1 MLLAENNTKRSGNA
15 MLVQVIGAFV
25 AVIAA
30 SITFGVSKKFLM
42 YSGLAGAVSWLVYLV
57 FMKMGVNELLSVFA
71 ATLVSALLSH
81 IFARA
86 LKAPVTVFQIPAIL
100 PTVPGVGM
108 YRTVY
113 YMIIGDK
120 EMTGY
125 YFSKTLQIAGMIAIG
140 IFIMDT
146 VFRTFLRKEK

>member
-1 MLLAENNTKRSGNA
+1 MNT
-15 MLVQVIGAFV
+15 MLVQVVGAFA

-30 SITFGVSKKFLM
+30 SVTFGVSKRFLV
-42 YSGLAGAVSWLVYLV
+42 YSGLAGAVSWFVYLLLLNNN
-57 FMKMGVNELLSVFA
+57 MNELFAVFA

-86 LKAPVTVFQIPAIL
+86 LKAPVTIFQIPAIL

-113 YMIIGDK
+113 YMIMGDK

>member
-1 MLLAENNTKRSGNA
+1 
-15 MLVQVIGAFV
+15 MLVQVVGAFV

-30 SITFGVSKKFLM
+30 SITFGVSKKFLI
-42 YSGLAGAVSWLVYLV
+42 YSGLAGAVSWFVYLLLLRNNI
-57 FMKMGVNELLSVFA
+57 NELIAVFA

-86 LKAPVTVFQIPAIL
+86 LQAPVTIFQLPAIL

>member
-1 MLLAENNTKRSGNA
+1 

-25 AVIAA
+25 AVVAA
-30 SITFGVSKKFLM
+30 SVTFGVSKRFLV
-42 YSGLAGAVSWLVYLV
+42 YSGLAGAVSWFVYLL
-57 FMKMGVNELLSVFA
+57 FLRNNANELIAVFA

-86 LKAPVTVFQIPAIL
+86 LKAPVTIFQIPAIL

-113 YMIIGDK
+113 YVIMGDK

-146 VFRTFLRKEK
+146 VFRTFIRKDNRR

>member
-1 MLLAENNTKRSGNA
+1 

-25 AVIAA
+25 AVVAA
-30 SITFGVSKKFLM
+30 SVTFGVSKRFLV
-42 YSGLAGAVSWLVYLV
+42 YSGLAGAVSWFVYLLLLRNHA
-57 FMKMGVNELLSVFA
+57 NELIAVFA

-86 LKAPVTVFQIPAIL
+86 LKAPVTIFQIPAIL

-113 YMIIGDK
+113 YVIMGDK

-146 VFRTFLRKEK
+146 VFRTFIRKDNRR

>member
-1 MLLAENNTKRSGNA
+1 
-15 MLVQVIGAFV
+15 MLVQVIGAFA

-30 SITFGVSKKFLM
+30 SITFGVPKRFLL
-42 YSGLAGAVSWLVYLV
+42 YSGFTGAVSWLVYLLLLNNNL
-57 FMKMGVNELLSVFA
+57 NELIAVFA

-146 VFRTFLRKEK
+146 VFRTFLRKESWRRV

>member
-1 MLLAENNTKRSGNA
+1 
-15 MLVQVIGAFV
+15 MLVQVVGAFI
-25 AVIAA
+25 AVVAA

-42 YSGLAGAVSWLVYLV
+42 YSGLAGAVSWLVYLLLL
-57 FMKMGVNELLSVFA
+57 KNNANELIAVFA

-86 LKAPVTVFQIPAIL
+86 LKAPVTIFQIPAIL

-113 YMIIGDK
+113 YMIMGDK

-146 VFRTFLRKEK
+146 VFRTFMRKEK

>member
-1 MLLAENNTKRSGNA
+1 M
-15 MLVQVIGAFV
+15 
-25 AVIAA
+25 
-30 SITFGVSKKFLM
+30 
-42 YSGLAGAVSWLVYLV
+42 VYLLLLNNNL
-57 FMKMGVNELLSVFA
+57 NELIAVFA

-146 VFRTFLRKEK
+146 VFRTFLRKESWRRV

>member
-1 MLLAENNTKRSGNA
+1 

-25 AVIAA
+25 AVVAA
-30 SITFGVSKKFLM
+30 SVTFGVSKRFLV
-42 YSGLAGAVSWLVYLV
+42 YSGLAGAVSWFVYLLLLRNHA
-57 FMKMGVNELLSVFA
+57 NELIAVFA

-86 LKAPVTVFQIPAIL
+86 LKAPVTIFQIPAIL

-113 YMIIGDK
+113 YMIMGDK

-146 VFRTFLRKEK
+146 VFRTFIRKEK

>member
-1 MLLAENNTKRSGNA
+1 

-25 AVIAA
+25 AVVAA
-30 SITFGVSKKFLM
+30 SVTFGVSKRFLV
-42 YSGLAGAVSWLVYLV
+42 YSGLAGAVSWFVYLLLLRNNA
-57 FMKMGVNELLSVFA
+57 NELIAVFA

-86 LKAPVTVFQIPAIL
+86 LKAPVTIFQIPAIL

-113 YMIIGDK
+113 YMIMGDK

-146 VFRTFLRKEK
+146 VFRTFIRKERTGGA

>member
-1 MLLAENNTKRSGNA
+1 

-25 AVIAA
+25 AVVAA
-30 SITFGVSKKFLM
+30 SVTFGVSKRFLV
-42 YSGLAGAVSWLVYLV
+42 YSGLAGAVSWFVYLLLLRNDA
-57 FMKMGVNELLSVFA
+57 NELIAVFA

-86 LKAPVTVFQIPAIL
+86 LKAPVTIFQIPAIL

-113 YMIIGDK
+113 YMIMGDK

-146 VFRTFLRKEK
+146 VFRTFLRKERTGGA

>member
-1 MLLAENNTKRSGNA
+1 
-15 MLVQVIGAFV
+15 MLVQVVGAFI
-25 AVIAA
+25 AVVAA

-42 YSGLAGAVSWLVYLV
+42 YSGLAGAVSWLVYLLLL
-57 FMKMGVNELLSVFA
+57 KNNTNELIAVFA

-86 LKAPVTVFQIPAIL
+86 LKAPVTIFQIPAIL

-113 YMIIGDK
+113 YMIMGDK

-146 VFRTFLRKEK
+146 VFRTFMRKEK

>member
-1 MLLAENNTKRSGNA
+1 
-15 MLVQVIGAFV
+15 MLVQVVGAFV

-30 SITFGVSKKFLM
+30 SVTFGVSKKFLV
-42 YSGLAGAVSWLVYLV
+42 YSGLAGAVSWFVYLLLLNRE
-57 FMKMGVNELLSVFA
+57 VNELIAVFA

-86 LKAPVTVFQIPAIL
+86 LKAPVTIFQIPAIL

-113 YMIIGDK
+113 YMIMEDK

-146 VFRTFLRKEK
+146 VFRTFLRKETEK

>member
-1 MLLAENNTKRSGNA
+1 

-25 AVIAA
+25 AVVAA
-30 SITFGVSKKFLM
+30 SVTFGVSKRFLV
-42 YSGLAGAVSWLVYLV
+42 YSGLAGAVSWFVYLLLLRNHA
-57 FMKMGVNELLSVFA
+57 NELIAVFA

-86 LKAPVTVFQIPAIL
+86 LKAPVTIFQIPAIL

-113 YMIIGDK
+113 YMIMGDK

-146 VFRTFLRKEK
+146 VFRTFIRKERTGGA

>member
-1 MLLAENNTKRSGNA
+1 

-30 SITFGVSKKFLM
+30 SITFGVSKKFLL

-57 FMKMGVNELLSVFA
+57 FMRMEVNELISVFA

-86 LKAPVTVFQIPAIL
+86 LKAPVTLFQIPAIL

-120 EMTGY
+120 EMTAY

-146 VFRTFLRKEK
+146 VFRTFVRKEK

>member
-1 MLLAENNTKRSGNA
+1 

-25 AVIAA
+25 AVVAA
-30 SITFGVSKKFLM
+30 SVTFGVSKRFLV
-42 YSGLAGAVSWLVYLV
+42 YSGLAGAVSWFVYLLLLRNHA
-57 FMKMGVNELLSVFA
+57 NELIAVFA

-86 LKAPVTVFQIPAIL
+86 LKAPVTIFQIPAIL

-113 YMIIGDK
+113 YMIMGDK

-146 VFRTFLRKEK
+146 VFRTFIRKERTGGT

>member
-1 MLLAENNTKRSGNA
+1 

-25 AVIAA
+25 AVVAA
-30 SITFGVSKKFLM
+30 SVTFGVSKRFLVF
-42 YSGLAGAVSWLVYLV
+42 SGLAGAVSWFVYLLLLRNHA
-57 FMKMGVNELLSVFA
+57 NELIAVFA

-86 LKAPVTVFQIPAIL
+86 LKAPVTIFQIPAIL

-113 YMIIGDK
+113 YMIMGDK

-146 VFRTFLRKEK
+146 VFRTFIRKERTGGA

>member
-1 MLLAENNTKRSGNA
+1 MSRKGVGNA

-30 SITFGVSKKFLM
+30 SVTFGVSKKLLV
-42 YSGLAGAVSWLVYLV
+42 YSGLTGAVSWLVYLLLLNN
-57 FMKMGVNELLSVFA
+57 GVNELIAVFA

-113 YMIIGDK
+113 YMIMGDK

-146 VFRTFLRKEK
+146 VFRTFLRKEREVSKP

>member
-1 MLLAENNTKRSGNA
+1 MFVKV
-15 MLVQVIGAFV
+15 MGAFA
-25 AVIAA
+25 AVVAA
-30 SITFGVSKKFLM
+30 SITFGVSKRYLI
-42 YSGLAGAVSWLVYLV
+42 YSGFTAAISWFVYLLLLNNN
-57 FMKMGVNELLSVFA
+57 VNELISVFA

-100 PTVPGVGM
+100 SIVPGVGM

-125 YFSKTLQIAGMIAIG
+125 YFSMTLQIAGMIAIG

>member
-1 MLLAENNTKRSGNA
+1 

-42 YSGLAGAVSWLVYLV
+42 YSGLAGAVSWLGYLV
-57 FMKMGVNELLSVFA
+57 FLKMGVNELLSVFA

>member
-1 MLLAENNTKRSGNA
+1 

-25 AVIAA
+25 AVVAA
-30 SITFGVSKKFLM
+30 SVTFGVSKRFLV
-42 YSGLAGAVSWLVYLV
+42 YSGLAGAVSWFVYLLLLRNHA
-57 FMKMGVNELLSVFA
+57 NELIAVFA

-86 LKAPVTVFQIPAIL
+86 LKAPVTIFQIPAIL

-113 YMIIGDK
+113 YMIMGDK

-146 VFRTFLRKEK
+146 VFRTFIRKDNRR

>member
-1 MLLAENNTKRSGNA
+1 MLI
-15 MLVQVIGAFV
+15 QVIGAFV
-25 AVIAA
+25 AVAAA
-30 SITFGVSKKFLM
+30 SVTFGVSKRFLI
-42 YSGLAGAVSWLVYLV
+42 YSGLAGAVSWFVYLLLLRNN
-57 FMKMGVNELLSVFA
+57 VNELITVFA

-86 LKAPVTVFQIPAIL
+86 LKAPVTIFQIPAIL

-146 VFRTFLRKEK
+146 VFRTFLRKERSDLSK

>member
-1 MLLAENNTKRSGNA
+1 

-25 AVIAA
+25 AVVAV
-30 SITFGVSKKFLM
+30 SVTFGVSKRFLV
-42 YSGLAGAVSWLVYLV
+42 YSGVAGAVSWFVYLLLLRNNA
-57 FMKMGVNELLSVFA
+57 NELIAVFA

-86 LKAPVTVFQIPAIL
+86 LKAPVTIFQIPAIL

-113 YMIIGDK
+113 YMIMGDK

-146 VFRTFLRKEK
+146 VFRTFIRKEK

>member
-1 MLLAENNTKRSGNA
+1 
-15 MLVQVIGAFV
+15 MLVQVVGAFV
-25 AVIAA
+25 AVVAA
-30 SITFGVSKKFLM
+30 SVTFGVSKKFLI
-42 YSGLAGAVSWLVYLV
+42 YSGLAGAVSWFVYLL
-57 FMKMGVNELLSVFA
+57 FLRNNANELIAVFA

-86 LKAPVTVFQIPAIL
+86 LKAPVTIFQIPAIL

-113 YMIIGDK
+113 YMIMGDK

-146 VFRTFLRKEK
+146 VFRTFMRKEK

>member
-1 MLLAENNTKRSGNA
+1 